1 MVEACRVFECQRVEF
16 VRHGEH
22 DMEVARVEQ
31 LLLLRLEPTFAS
43 LRLALRT
50 TAISAGVVRHAR
62 FITAVLTHVDVSAE
76 RGGTATAD
84 SPERLQ
90 LLVAEVG
97 LIAFQESVALP
108 TEDVGHLE
116 DGLGHGFC
124 GRRKTR
130 RLSST
135 LDRVRSSS
143 GLLTICRW
151 RWDK

>member
-1 MVEACRVFECQRVEF
+1 
-16 VRHGEH
+16 
-22 DMEVARVEQ
+22 MEVACVEQ

-97 LIAFQESVALP
+97 LIAFHESVVLI
-108 TEDVGHLE
+108 TQGLGHLE
-116 DGLGHGFC
+116 AGLVQG
-124 GRRKTR
+124 
-130 RLSST
+130 
-135 LDRVRSSS
+135 VA
-143 GLLTICRW
+143 
-151 RWDK
+151 

>member
-1 MVEACRVFECQRVEF
+1 
-16 VRHGEH
+16 
-22 DMEVARVEQ
+22 MEVGRVEQ
-31 LLLLRLEPTFAS
+31 VLLLRLEQTFAS

-108 TEDVGHLE
+108 TEDVGYLD

-124 GRRKTR
+124 GRPQTR
-130 RLSST
+130 PVSST
-135 LDRVRSSS
+135 PDWGRSS
-143 GLLTICRW
+143 
-151 RWDK
+151 

>member
-1 MVEACRVFECQRVEF
+1 
-16 VRHGEH
+16 
-22 DMEVARVEQ
+22 MEVARVEQ

-116 DGLGHGFC
+116 DGPGHGFC
-124 GRRKTR
+124 RRRKAR
-130 RLSST
+130 PLSST
-135 LDRVRSSS
+135 LGSVRCSSAMPALS
-143 GLLTICRW
+143 RW
-151 RWDK
+151 SWE

>member
-1 MVEACRVFECQRVEF
+1 MSYDSQTIVYQAAPV
-16 VRHGEH
+16 VRF
-22 DMEVARVEQ
+22 
-31 LLLLRLEPTFAS
+31 EPTFAS